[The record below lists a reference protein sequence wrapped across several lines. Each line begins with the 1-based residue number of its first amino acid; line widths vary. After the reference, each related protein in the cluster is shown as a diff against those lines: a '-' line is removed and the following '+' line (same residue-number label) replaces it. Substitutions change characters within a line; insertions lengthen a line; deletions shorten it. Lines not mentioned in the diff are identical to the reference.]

1 MALLKKYDFGSILD
15 SLDAMMEYD
24 YNGNERNSIYF
35 THYQEQI
42 TELAV
47 LAADMYEE
55 LGEIRVTLG
64 YEMPEKRI
72 EFCGEDASSQTA
84 VAWWN
89 TAACMFSDIDMTSLL
104 ESENIYLADEGREK
118 LKRIHALERLTKKQ
132 YILLNT
138 LVVGFITRWL
148 ELASAF
154 DVITSCIQE
163 LDYHQAAM
171 QSKKGTTLPE
181 EAYL

>member
-55 LGEIRVTLG
+55 LGEIRVTLR

-84 VAWWN
+84 VA
-89 TAACMFSDIDMTSLL
+89 
-104 ESENIYLADEGREK
+104 
-118 LKRIHALERLTKKQ
+118 
-132 YILLNT
+132 
-138 LVVGFITRWL
+138 
-148 ELASAF
+148 
-154 DVITSCIQE
+154 
-163 LDYHQAAM
+163 
-171 QSKKGTTLPE
+171 
-181 EAYL
+181 